1 MLAVVVTP
9 VGSRSH
15 PGTPNAFRLE
25 AEGSTMSAEFS
36 EDQIGKRVVDQAG
49 VEVGTV
55 SDVRDGDLYVEVAAD
70 ADRET
75 LSNLRW
81 DGAVNQEVHHLRSR
95 FVSNVGDDVIRLRV

>member
-1 MLAVVVTP
+1 MA
-9 VGSRSH
+9 
-15 PGTPNAFRLE
+15 
-25 AEGSTMSAEFS
+25 AEFT

-81 DGAVNQEVHHLRSR
+81 DGTVNRDVYHLESE
-95 FVSNVGDDVIRLRV
+95 FVSNVRDDAIRLRV